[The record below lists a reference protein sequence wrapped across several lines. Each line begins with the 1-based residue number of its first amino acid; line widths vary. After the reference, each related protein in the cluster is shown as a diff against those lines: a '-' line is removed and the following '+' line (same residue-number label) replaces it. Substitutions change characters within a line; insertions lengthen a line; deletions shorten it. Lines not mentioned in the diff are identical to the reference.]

1 MAVKRLWGKFSEG
14 FRAKREAFGAYLVDL
29 THARQRLV
37 LKHQDRFQ
45 KLGFALGNGGYF
57 VGGMEYAFTD
67 IFYLRVFA
75 ACGAGMVV
83 CYQLCQPRVQWL
95 TAGWNMVYAFLNWYQ
110 LSLIRKERWP
120 SVELTAE
127 AKDFQRLYD
136 AHLSSIA
143 HLDALLQLGDFVWL
157 VDGAVLTEQGL
168 PADQSQI
175 YFITSG
181 SCDVLVDDEVVKSL
195 GPGDVVGEMALLAG
209 CPESSATVVAAG
221 SVRCY
226 AVPAQHLKTALESD
240 IQLKAAIEGLFL
252 EGLATKVAALNE
264 QVRIFN
270 YQAVL
275 EMSCSVHEYVE
286 GLLSSVSDYRGRH
299 NIPDSV
305 HNQLM
310 QEIPQCSRHLAVT

>member
-1 MAVKRLWGKFSEG
+1 MAVKRLWSKFSEG
-14 FRAKREAFGAYLVDL
+14 FRGKREAFGAYVVDS

-45 KLGFALGNGGYF
+45 KLGFVVGNGGYF

-95 TAGWNMVYAFLNWYQ
+95 TAGWNMVYALLNWYQ
-110 LSLIRKERWP
+110 LSLIRKERFP
-120 SVELTAE
+120 NLQLTAE
-127 AKDFQRLYD
+127 EKHFQRLYD
-136 AHLSSIA
+136 AHLSSLA
-143 HLDALLQLGDFVWL
+143 HLDALLQLGEFVWL

-181 SCDVLVDDEVVKSL
+181 TCEVVVDGEVVKTL
-195 GPGDVVGEMALLAG
+195 GQGDVVGEMALLAD

-226 AVPAQHLKTALESD
+226 SVPAQSLKSALESN
-240 IQLKAAIEGLFL
+240 IMLKAAIEGLFL

-275 EMSCSVHEYVE
+275 EMSCSVHQYAEA
-286 GLLSSVSDYRGRH
+286 SVSDYRGRH
-299 NIPDSV
+299 NISDSL

-310 QEIPQCSRHLAVT
+310 QEIPQCSSHLAAS